1 MSTHTQTREHIPT
14 FAFAD
19 IRDRLL
25 AGAPVTQRRLDLAGI
40 STAVLEGGNGPPLL
54 LLHGPG
60 GNATHWMQII
70 PNLVTTYR
78 VVAPDLPGQGSSTVT
93 DGRLERARVLGWL
106 AELIERTCP
115 APPVLVGFALG
126 GAIAACFACDHGD
139 QLDRLVLVD
148 ALGLGPF
155 QPTVEFGAALHE
167 FLSQPSERTHDL
179 LWRYCA
185 FNLDSVR
192 DRLNGKWQ
200 DFKAYNVDRAQTPS
214 VQTALGTLMD
224 QFGLP
229 AIPSTDLER
238 ITVSTTLIWGRH
250 DLATP
255 LSIAQEAS
263 TRYGWPLHVI
273 DNVGDDPPVE
283 QPEALVHVLRTIL
296 NSALE
301 RRS

>member
-1 MSTHTQTREHIPT
+1 MSTHTQTREQIPT
-14 FAFAD
+14 PAFGD

-25 AGAPVTQRRLDLAGI
+25 AGVPVTQRRLDLAGI
-40 STAVLEGGNGPPLL
+40 STAVLEGGNGQPLL

-60 GNATHWMQII
+60 GNATHWMQVI
-70 PNLVTTYR
+70 PDLVTTYR
-78 VVAPDLPGQGSSTVT
+78 VVVPDLPGQGSSTVAG
-93 DGRLERARVLGWL
+93 GRLQRARVLAWL

-126 GAIAACFACDHGD
+126 GAIAACFACDHGKR
-139 QLDRLVLVD
+139 LERLVLVD
-148 ALGLGPF
+148 ALGLDPF
-155 QPTVEFGAALHE
+155 HPTVEFGSALHE
-167 FLSQPSERTHDL
+167 FLSQPSEHTHDL
-179 LWRYCA
+179 LWQYCA
-185 FNLDSVR
+185 FDFDSVR
-192 DRLNGKWQ
+192 DRLGVRWQ

-229 AIPSTDLER
+229 AIQSADLER

-255 LSIAQEAS
+255 LSIAENAS
-263 TRYGWPLHVI
+263 SRYGWPLHVI
-273 DNVGDDPPVE
+273 DHVGDDPPVE
-283 QPEALVHVLRTIL
+283 QPEALVRVLRTIL
-296 NSALE
+296 DSDLE